1 MGSWW
6 GLNKKT
12 QQQIQ
17 KYRAI
22 KELGKE
28 KDSQRKKTVAK
39 VFRQYSIEIETE
51 SMNLIEENTRNFE
64 ITIISFLLI
73 QKTWLNL

>member
-64 ITIISFLLI
+64 INIISFLLI

>member
-28 KDSQRKKTVAK
+28 KDSQRKKRVAK

>member
-28 KDSQRKKTVAK
+28 KDSQRKKRVAK

-64 ITIISFLLI
+64 INIISFLLI